1 MEKRIKKSTVGP
13 IMILLVLLGTQS
25 FAQESVPAQVP
36 LPEAL
41 NMVKKMHPQAVAAH
55 LQMEYRKALLSSAN
69 MMPKTT
75 AEMEGGQSEGR
86 FFDLRLSAIQTF
98 QPMGLV
104 KRQEELYNAQFQIS
118 VLQNALLQKDIDK
131 LVRQLYNQYAAGTA
145 RLGLLQRIDSQLN
158 KSIEISKL
166 RVNAGETDKLETVN
180 LQLLS
185 YEWMQAGMA
194 TLSHQQILRKRLG
207 ILLQKEAE
215 VEPLAYYGNEIPAPI
230 LMDTGFLQQHPS
242 ILLRKQDEKAAAL
255 STQVEKALYNPEWF
269 AGLTSKSI
277 TGWQSSK
284 DNSTETFYD
293 IGNRFY
299 SGTVGIHFQLF
310 NKGGKAR
317 VAAAGINEQ
326 YTGALK
332 ETEVHQLKLAYNQTL
347 IEWQGLYAQLKYIE
361 NTIMPGM
368 QSVSETS
375 LRRFQTGSISYI
387 EWSFT
392 MRQVLQAE
400 LNYIDLRRQ
409 LEEKIID
416 LQYFNNN

>member
-1 MEKRIKKSTVGP
+1 
-13 IMILLVLLGTQS
+13 
-25 FAQESVPAQVP
+25 
-36 LPEAL
+36 
-41 NMVKKMHPQAVAAH
+41 
-55 LQMEYRKALLSSAN
+55 
-69 MMPKTT
+69 
-75 AEMEGGQSEGR
+75 
-86 FFDLRLSAIQTF
+86 
-98 QPMGLV
+98 
-104 KRQEELYNAQFQIS
+104 
-118 VLQNALLQKDIDK
+118 
-131 LVRQLYNQYAAGTA
+131 
-145 RLGLLQRIDSQLN
+145 
-158 KSIEISKL
+158 
-166 RVNAGETDKLETVN
+166 
-180 LQLLS
+180 
-185 YEWMQAGMA
+185 
-194 TLSHQQILRKRLG
+194 
-207 ILLQKEAE
+207 
-215 VEPLAYYGNEIPAPI
+215 LAYYGNEIPAPV
-230 LMDTGFLQQHPS
+230 LMDTGFFQQHPS

-299 SGTVGIHFQLF
+299 SGTVGINFQLF

-326 YTGALK
+326 FTGALK
-332 ETEVHQLKLAYNQTL
+332 ETEVHQLKIAYNQTL

-368 QSVSETS
+368 QSVTETS

-387 EWSFT
+387 EWSMT